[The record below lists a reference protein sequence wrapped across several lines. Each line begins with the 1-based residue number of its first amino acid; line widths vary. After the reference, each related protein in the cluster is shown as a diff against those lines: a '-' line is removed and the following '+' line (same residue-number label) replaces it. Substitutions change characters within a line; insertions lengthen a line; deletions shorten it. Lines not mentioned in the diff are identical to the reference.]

1 MDTRMLGVMLQP
13 FCKKCCGARSKADS
27 TIQKR
32 RARQIQKREVRAL
45 IREEV

>member
-1 MDTRMLGVMLQP
+1 MTTRMLGTRGQP
-13 FCKKCCGARSKADS
+13 FCGKCCGAKTKAAS

-32 RARQIQKREVRAL
+32 RFRAVEKRLVDKL

>member
-1 MDTRMLGVMLQP
+1 MDTRMLGVVLQP
-13 FCKKCCGARSKADS
+13 FCKKCCGAKTKAAS

-32 RARQIQKREVRAL
+32 RFRAVEKRLLAKL